1 MKFFAEVDVR
11 RLLHWKPLIDAM
23 ETALA
28 EFSGTRGHAN
38 AQKAAEILGVPA
50 PLLMSREY

>member
-1 MKFFAEVDVR
+1 MKFFAEADVR

-28 EFSGTRGHAN
+28 EFSTGKVIQPVRT
-38 AQKAAEILGVPA
+38 
-50 PLLMSREY
+50 